1 MTTSCRLDKWLWA
14 VRLYKT
20 RSMATDACK
29 RGKIKINNAD
39 AKASRIVKVGDVLEV
54 KWQFI
59 YKTIK
64 VLQLTENR
72 LGAKLVPEYMED
84 LTAPEEY
91 QKLRDLKQPP
101 LFFNTERPT
110 KKNRREWDKLIVH
123 FNNQSSNDEQQ

>member
-29 RGKIKINNAD
+29 RGKVKINNAD

>member
-29 RGKIKINNAD
+29 RGKVKINNAD
-39 AKASRIVKVGDVLEV
+39 AKASRIVKVGDILEI

>member
-72 LGAKLVPEYMED
+72 LGAKLVPEYLED

>member
-1 MTTSCRLDKWLWA
+1 M
-14 VRLYKT
+14 
-20 RSMATDACK
+20 
-29 RGKIKINNAD
+29 
-39 AKASRIVKVGDVLEV
+39 
-54 KWQFI
+54 
-59 YKTIK
+59 
-64 VLQLTENR
+64 LQLAENR
-72 LGAKLVPEYMED
+72 MAAKLVPEHMED

>member
-1 MTTSCRLDKWLWA
+1 MIENCRLDKWLWA

-20 RSMATDACK
+20 RSIATDACK
-29 RGKIKINNAD
+29 RGKVKINNVD
-39 AKASRIVKVGDVLEV
+39 AKASRTVKIGDVLEV

-59 YKTIK
+59 YKKIK
-64 VLQLTENR
+64 VLHLVENR
-72 LGAKLVPEYMED
+72 LGAKLVAEYMED
-84 LTAPEEY
+84 LTSPEEY

-123 FNNQSSNDEQQ
+123 FNNQSSNDEQ

>member
-29 RGKIKINNAD
+29 RGKVKINNAD

-123 FNNQSSNDEQQ
+123 FNNQSSTDE